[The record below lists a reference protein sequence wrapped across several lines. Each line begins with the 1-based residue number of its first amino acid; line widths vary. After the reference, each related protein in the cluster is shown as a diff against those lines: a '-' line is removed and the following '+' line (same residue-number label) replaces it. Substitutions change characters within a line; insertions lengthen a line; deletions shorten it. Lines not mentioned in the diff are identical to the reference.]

1 MKIKIR
7 LGDADADRTLSLYY
21 CQVTGWKPPLELST
35 HLPLRMFFFF
45 GQYTKQWHLA
55 LAGLVIAILPVI
67 IFYFFMQKQIIKGVA
82 DGAVK

>member
-1 MKIKIR
+1 
-7 LGDADADRTLSLYY
+7 
-21 CQVTGWKPPLELST
+21 
-35 HLPLRMFFFF
+35 
-45 GQYTKQWHLA
+45 QWHLA